1 MRTENRGY
9 ITRIQD
15 GNTYCR
21 VGNFDYVT
29 IKKIAPDSYIPG
41 EEELTIVTPTLR
53 PTLDAVNQFLEDYG
67 YKIKLRST
75 VNYEECSTK

>member
-1 MRTENRGY
+1 MQTSNRNY
-9 ITRIQD
+9 IARIQD
-15 GNTYCR
+15 GNTYCQ

-29 IKKIAPDSYIPG
+29 IRKVSEDIEIPG
-41 EEELTIVTPTLR
+41 DEELTIVTPTLR

-75 VNYEECSTK
+75 VNYE